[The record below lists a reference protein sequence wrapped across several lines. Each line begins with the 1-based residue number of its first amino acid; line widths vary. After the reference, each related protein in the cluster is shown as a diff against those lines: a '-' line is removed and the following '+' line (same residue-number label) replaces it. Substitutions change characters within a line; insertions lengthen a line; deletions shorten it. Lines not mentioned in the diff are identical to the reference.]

1 MTGRAAA
8 AYDWLMSHNPIYRRF
23 LQKQRLE
30 MEKAAA
36 ARVNY
41 IPTAELLLNCHG
53 IEVSIFPTLYPWE
66 VYSDSAVR
74 DWALGRGLVQRSQQP
89 SAKKTYLR
97 KVHSGCRAYADGS
110 LLADLSFLLY
120 DMTLAQSI
128 TAKLAISEQQG
139 ITADVA
145 TVSMCDSE
153 SYWRMEQDI
162 LCDIVRQHAILYGA
176 DQSFPNVF
184 ITVAVCFLSPFLLSP

>member
-89 SAKKTYLR
+89 SAKKSYMR

-128 TAKLAISEQQG
+128 TAKLAVSEQQG

-145 TVSMCDSE
+145 TVTMCDSE
-153 SYWRMEQDI
+153 SNWRMEQAVKAHVSHIRNDT
-162 LCDIVRQHAILYGA
+162 LSEGTHKAIGLKVGWR
-176 DQSFPNVF
+176 
-184 ITVAVCFLSPFLLSP
+184 